1 MKTLPKIALGAW
13 AWGSGSVGGNQI
25 FGHNLSE
32 NDLKP
37 IFDVAMSAG
46 LNLWDTATVY
56 GMGASENLLGNF
68 AKTVKREDIIL
79 STKFTPQ
86 IAEMY
91 EDSVEAML
99 NASLAR
105 LNVEFI
111 DIYWIHNPADIEKWT
126 PKLVPLV
133 KSGKI
138 KSIGV
143 SNHSLAEL
151 KRADAILRESGCKV
165 DAVQN
170 HFSLL
175 NRSSETSGLLHYCRE
190 NGLNFFAYMVLEQGA
205 LSGKYNVKNTFPAGS
220 ARANTYNPILPQLE
234 DLIAAMKEIGAV
246 HNLNVAQTSIA
257 WAINKGTLPIIGV
270 TKVHHVEDALKVI
283 DVKLSADEIQ
293 LLEKFAD
300 KANISTIR
308 EWEKKME

>member
-170 HFSLL
+170 HFI
-175 NRSSETSGLLHYCRE
+175 E
-190 NGLNFFAYMVLEQGA
+190 
-205 LSGKYNVKNTFPAGS
+205 
-220 ARANTYNPILPQLE
+220 
-234 DLIAAMKEIGAV
+234 
-246 HNLNVAQTSIA
+246 
-257 WAINKGTLPIIGV
+257 
-270 TKVHHVEDALKVI
+270 
-283 DVKLSADEIQ
+283 
-293 LLEKFAD
+293 
-300 KANISTIR
+300 
-308 EWEKKME
+308 